1 MLPAISH
8 NCHDSWMQRR
18 TESFLCI
25 AKNDDSIGAL
35 RKALSILLLAM
46 FCLPA
51 ITPLFALQAQED
63 ANLPACCRRHGKHHC
78 MMSMQDRQAMTA
90 SQDPQFAAPTE
101 KCPYAPSMVVRGVHL
116 SSFVPQ
122 PPGRDHPDRIET
134 ADLRNTLAPEARPSG
149 SLHSLVSK
157 PTFPPVPIPYGCG
170 TSRVCV
176 RYIGRRGLLRD
187 PSTISLWV

>member
-122 PPGRDHPDRIET
+122 PGRLVTAEIFGHPAGIIQTESK
-134 ADLRNTLAPEARPSG
+134 LRTSEIRSRQKRG
-149 SLHSLVSK
+149 
-157 PTFPPVPIPYGCG
+157 PPV
-170 TSRVCV
+170 V
-176 RYIGRRGLLRD
+176 
-187 PSTISLWV
+187 STL